1 MRYNEGLTIKY
12 HNRKNH
18 DGCEIHNYINIL
30 ILAIF
35 LLLFPTILP
44 AAEEPVKSALTTQP
58 AAEQPEK
65 KPPPTQ
71 PISLSDITSRA
82 AAERAS
88 LDQAEALI
96 ARSTI
101 FDKIAKDLLNTEQ
114 AITRGIVS
122 LRPSLAI
129 ASSRQAISEIE
140 KSWLDLARR
149 MDNTESSLSERTGVI
164 QQQTS
169 RLAVSLDVWKKTVKQ
184 AQDTQAPAELVTL
197 ASATYD
203 DVGKIYGSLQQLQN
217 RVFAL
222 QGKVGR
228 ARRGIQEALDSIKSE
243 ETNLIKNITH
253 RDRPALWSEEVAD
266 VSLNDLIDRASKE
279 LNTWWSRILTVVKRE
294 FDRLGFQIFLL
305 LVTAIVMFRARKAAR
320 TWVEDNPAKAS
331 DMLVFER
338 PYAIAPLLVLLLTPL
353 LFVSNSPALTDA
365 VGLLLLLPVLWLVLP
380 LIEAP
385 MRPAL
390 FFLAI
395 LYVVDWLR
403 DLVEAAPLV
412 ARYILIIEMVATIV
426 MIVWLLRSKALHN
439 IEDQPGKSG
448 WHRYILLWLNVAL
461 FMVVISL
468 LAAVSGYIRLAVLI
482 GYGVLNSAYLAILL
496 IALVRAGEAI
506 ISLALH
512 SGFAHSMNIIHD
524 RTQALRSR
532 SKKLL
537 VLIAL
542 SIWIIA
548 TLDLFAVWDYIFTT
562 AKSILF
568 SDVKI
573 GAIMISLSDVLAFG
587 VTIAVAILL
596 ARFIILVLDED
607 VYPRVELG
615 RGVSFA
621 ISAVIKYSII
631 VVGFLLAVGAMGIGM
646 DRITILLGAF
656 GVGLGF
662 GLQSIVNNFVS
673 GMILIFE
680 RPIQIGDSV
689 EVGSVKGKITKI
701 GIRSST
707 VRSFEGADITIPNG
721 TLLSDALTNW
731 TMADRNRRIEINVGV
746 AYGTDPDKVIEA
758 LQFALDG
765 QEGLLPS
772 PTPQILFNGF
782 GDNSLDFILR
792 AWVEDNDEYVSIR
805 SKIAL
810 AMNRALDQYG
820 IEIPFP
826 QRDLHLR
833 SISPEVRLPDTN
845 Q

>member
-1 MRYNEGLTIKY
+1 MRYKEGLTIKY

-18 DGCEIHNYINIL
+18 DGCEIHNYISIL
-30 ILAIF
+30 ILAF
-35 LLLFPTILP
+35 FFLLFPTILP
-44 AAEEPVKSALTTQP
+44 AEEPVKTPLTTQP
-58 AAEQPEK
+58 GTEEAE
-65 KPPPTQ
+65 KPPAPTL
-71 PISLSDITSRA
+71 PITLSNIPSRA

-88 LDQAEALI
+88 LDQAEALLK
-96 ARSTI
+96 RSTI
-101 FDKIAKDLLNTEQ
+101 FDQIGKDLLKGEQ
-114 AITRGIVS
+114 EITRDIVS

-140 KSWLDLARR
+140 KNWLGLARR
-149 MDNTESSLSERTGVI
+149 MENTEYSLSERTGVI

-184 AQDTQAPAELVTL
+184 AQDTKAPAEIVTL
-197 ASATYD
+197 ASTTTD
-203 DVGKIYGSLQQLQN
+203 DVAKVYGSLQQLQN

-253 RDRPALWSEEVAD
+253 RDRPALWSEEVAG
-266 VSLNDLIDRASKE
+266 VSVRDLINRASQE
-279 LNTWWSRILTVVKRE
+279 LSNWWSSILSVVGKE

-305 LVTAIVMFRARKAAR
+305 FATVIVLYRARKAAR
-320 TWVEDNPAKAS
+320 NWVEDDPAKAS

-338 PYAIAPLLVLLLTPL
+338 PYAIAPILVLLLTPML
-353 LFVSNSPALTDA
+353 YVSTSPALTDA
-365 VGLLLLLPVLWLVLP
+365 VGLLMLLPVLWLVLP

-412 ARYILIIEMVATIV
+412 ARYIFIIEMVAAIV
-426 MIVWLLRSKALHN
+426 IIVWLLRSKALHD
-439 IEDQPGKSG
+439 IKDQASASR

-461 FMVVISL
+461 FLVVISV
-468 LAAVSGYIRLAVLI
+468 LAAISGYIRLSVLI

-496 IALVRAGEAI
+496 TALVHAGEAI

-512 SGFAHSMNIIHD
+512 SRFAHSMNIIHA
-524 RTQALRSR
+524 RTKVLRSR

-542 SIWIIA
+542 FAWIMA
-548 TLDLFAVWDYIFTT
+548 TLDLFAVWDYMVTIG
-562 AKSILF
+562 KSILF
-568 SDVKI
+568 SDFKI
-573 GAIMISLSDVLAFG
+573 GAIAVSLFDVLAFG
-587 VTIAVAILL
+587 LTIFTAILL

-758 LQFALDG
+758 LQIALDG
-765 QEGLLPS
+765 QEGLLAS

-810 AMNRALDQYG
+810 AMNRVLNQYG

-833 SISPEVRLPDTN
+833 SISPDVRIPDTN